1 MPQPPEQCLSRQA
14 GIVRCCLNKEYLWW
28 IAARGAAQNIRVIHT
43 QKKRRRAGMKA
54 VLAAR
59 RRFCFGVLL
68 FLFVGDM
75 HLWDGH
81 VFVVD
86 VFFLPG
92 ILLSGLLMCYL
103 AGMYF
108 RYGNIFIA
116 NMINRF
122 LFLTPFPKHTD
133 VSSKSSLDAFSCRAL
148 LCTAW
153 FK

>member
-1 MPQPPEQCLSRQA
+1 M
-14 GIVRCCLNKEYLWW
+14 VD
-28 IAARGAAQNIRVIHT
+28 RGAKRRSKHWSYNRT
-43 QKKRRRAGMKA
+43 KKRRRAGMKA

-68 FLFVGDM
+68 FLFVGGYAP
-75 HLWDGH
+75 LGWPRFRSGC
-81 VFVVD
+81 FL
-86 VFFLPG
+86 FLPG

-116 NMINRF
+116 NMINLF

>member
-1 MPQPPEQCLSRQA
+1 
-14 GIVRCCLNKEYLWW
+14 
-28 IAARGAAQNIRVIHT
+28 
-43 QKKRRRAGMKA
+43 MKA

-59 RRFCFGVLL
+59 RRFYFGVLL

-122 LFLTPFPKHTD
+122 LFLAPFPKHTD

>member
-1 MPQPPEQCLSRQA
+1 
-14 GIVRCCLNKEYLWW
+14 
-28 IAARGAAQNIRVIHT
+28 
-43 QKKRRRAGMKA
+43 MKNSSCNLAA
-54 VLAAR
+54 VL
-59 RRFCFGVLL
+59 RFIFSFCGGYAPLGWPRFR
-68 FLFVGDM
+68 
-75 HLWDGH
+75 
-81 VFVVD
+81 VD

-116 NMINRF
+116 NMINLF

>member
-1 MPQPPEQCLSRQA
+1 
-14 GIVRCCLNKEYLWW
+14 K
-28 IAARGAAQNIRVIHT
+28 T
-43 QKKRRRAGMKA
+43 RRRAGMKA

-81 VFVVD
+81 VLVVD

-116 NMINRF
+116 NMINLF